1 MTVTLRE
8 ARDALFVL
16 QRFLDQLSDQGQGE
30 KITQKQV
37 KYIKDLC
44 KRKGRPEPQN
54 LDNMSR
60 EEASRLIDE
69 LKG

>member
-1 MTVTLRE
+1 MTVTLKE
-8 ARDALFVL
+8 ARDALFIL
-16 QRFLDQLSDQGQGE
+16 QNFLDQLERGQGE